1 MVELQRIPNKVHRRR
16 HLPAGVVSHVVNFV
30 FKMLPSFSITSGPE
44 SSPQHA
50 VPGPL
55 HQAVG
60 LLQEAALRNNSDAL
74 YLLADMNFYGNYSH
88 PRDLHTAYGHYSK
101 LASIHGNSTAQFM
114 LGVYH
119 STGIGNVVPRNSAKA
134 LTYYM
139 FAATGGNTRAEMA
152 VGYRLNAA
160 IASPKNCEMACTYY
174 KRVAD
179 KAMDW
184 YRSGPPGG
192 RSWVEESWRIADDYG
207 GAYGRGASV
216 ASSGINAIKASVN
229 SDTNAAVEDVIE
241 YLDLMSQKG
250 DDKSSLNLGRIY
262 YEGQRGIDRDLELA
276 KKYFFM
282 VAQRYWKKDGRILD
296 TYKRGTEKYA
306 ARAAGFIGRMYLRGD
321 GVEQNF
327 ERAKKWF
334 DLGKDHGDA
343 QSQYGLG
350 LMMLHGYGTTR
361 NVGLATQLFK
371 AAAEQDYA
379 FAQVELGVLYLDQGG
394 AEDLRVAS
402 NYFELAAR
410 YRLIEASYYLAE
422 MIFHGVGR
430 DKACGMALQYYKSV
444 AEKAEP
450 LVSLWASANQAFE
463 HGDVEDAILQYLV
476 MAEQGYERAQ
486 HNVAHLLDPDR
497 SRLHL
502 SPRLTMDIPILG
514 HQKRR
519 SPFLQNPAMA
529 LLYWTRSSRQGNVD
543 SLVKMGD
550 YYFYGI
556 GTPQD
561 LNKAVQCYQ
570 GASDYSQ
577 SAQALY
583 NLGWM
588 HENGLGLTQ
597 DFHLAKRYYD
607 MALEI
612 NEEAYLPVTLSLLKL
627 RIRSAWNT
635 FTHGPIHSIQD
646 EPSKCRPTPSCDWR
660 AKTLTCCLQSP
671 KRIGPGTNGSSTFF
685 RMTSIGRKA
694 YRTKMTSTMTAASL
708 TRTPASKMS
717 RRRVWTC
724 CSYLAWW
731 PY

>member
-1 MVELQRIPNKVHRRR
+1 MAELRKIPNNVHPRR
-16 HLPAGVVSHVVNFV
+16 HLPVGVVSHAIGFV
-30 FKMLPSFSITSGPE
+30 YKMLPSVSITSGPE
-44 SSPQHA
+44 NTPPHA
-50 VPGPL
+50 MSGPL
-55 HQAVG
+55 DEAVG
-60 LLQEAALRNNSDAL
+60 FLQEAALRNNSDAL

-88 PRDLHTAYGHYSK
+88 PRDLHTAYEHYRR
-101 LASIHGNSTAQFM
+101 LANIHGNSTAQFM

-119 STGIGNVVPRNSAKA
+119 STGIGHVVPRNSARA
-134 LTYYM
+134 LMNYM
-139 FAATGGNTRAEMA
+139 FAATRGDTRAEMA

-179 KAMDW
+179 KAMEW

-192 RSWVEESWRIADDYG
+192 MSWVREAWRIADDSG
-207 GAYGRGASV
+207 GAYGKGASV
-216 ASSGINAIKASVN
+216 SSSGINAIKASVN

-241 YLDLMSQKG
+241 YLDLLSQKG
-250 DDKSSLNLGRIY
+250 DEQSSLNLGRIY
-262 YEGQRGIDRDLELA
+262 YEGQRGVDRDLELA
-276 KKYFFM
+276 RKYFFM
-282 VAQRYWKKDGRILD
+282 VAQRYWRKDGRIID
-296 TYKRGTEKYA
+296 TNKRGSEKLA

-327 ERAKKWF
+327 ERAKMWF
-334 DLGKDHGDA
+334 DLGKEYGDA

-350 LMMLHGYGTTR
+350 LMMLNGYGVPR
-361 NVGLATQLFK
+361 NVALATQLFK
-371 AAAEQDYA
+371 AAADQDYA
-379 FAQVELGVLYLDQGG
+379 YAQVELGVLYLDQGG
-394 AEDLRVAS
+394 SEDLRVAS

-410 YRLIEASYYLAE
+410 YGLIEASYYLAE

-430 DKACGMALQYYKSV
+430 DRACGMALQYYKAV

-450 LVSLWASANQAFE
+450 LVSSWASANQAFE
-463 HGDVEDAILQYLV
+463 HGDVEGAMLQYLV

-486 HNVAHLLDPDR
+486 HNVAHLLDPDK
-497 SRLHL
+497 SRLQL
-502 SPRLTMDIPILG
+502 SPRLTIDIPVLG
-514 HQKRR
+514 HHKRR

-556 GTPQD
+556 GTDPD

-588 HENGLGLTQ
+588 HENGVGLTQ
-597 DFHLAKRYYD
+597 DYHLAKRFYD

-627 RIRSAWNT
+627 RVRSAWNT

-646 EPSKCRPTPSCDWR
+646 EPSKS
-660 AKTLTCCLQSP
+660 
-671 KRIGPGTNGSSTFF
+671 
-685 RMTSIGRKA
+685 
-694 YRTKMTSTMTAASL
+694 
-708 TRTPASKMS
+708 
-717 RRRVWTC
+717 
-724 CSYLAWW
+724 
-731 PY
+731 